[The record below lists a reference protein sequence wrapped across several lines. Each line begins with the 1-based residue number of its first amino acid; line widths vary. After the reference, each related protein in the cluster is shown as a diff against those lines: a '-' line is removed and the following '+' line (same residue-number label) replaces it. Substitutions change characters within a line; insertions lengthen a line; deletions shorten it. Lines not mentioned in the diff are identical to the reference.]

1 MVVQIQES
9 PDAVAHLVSFVKSVS
24 WHQLRVII
32 TDFEVVPSKDGSWT
46 WIMFNDFLVRPV
58 SEDEVLSFPDQWKVP
73 AVIIFERENM
83 EELLNLEVLPKE
95 LDREILFKD
104 VSIAW

>member
-1 MVVQIQES
+1 M
-9 PDAVAHLVSFVKSVS
+9 
-24 WHQLRVII
+24 II
-32 TDFEVVPSKDGSWT
+32 
-46 WIMFNDFLVRPV
+46 L
-58 SEDEVLSFPDQWKVP
+58 
-73 AVIIFERENM
+73 ERENA

>member
-9 PDAVAHLVSFVKSVS
+9 PDAVALLVSFVKSVS
-24 WHQLRVII
+24 WHQFSVIL
-32 TDFEVVPSKDGSWT
+32 TDFEIVPSEDDSST

-73 AVIIFERENM
+73 AVIILERENT

>member
-24 WHQLRVII
+24 WYQLSVII
-32 TDFEVVPSKDGSWT
+32 TDFEIVPSEDGSST

-73 AVIIFERENM
+73 AVIILERENT
-83 EELLNLEVLPKE
+83 EELLNFEVLPKE